1 MTEFTRRSFVGAV
14 AAVPIL
20 STARPA
26 SAAAALPPGAAALVD
41 RFVAEQGLS
50 GSVAF
55 GRQGR
60 VTAFRAFGLADRERR
75 IPFTAATTVRIGS
88 VSKWLTSVAVL
99 RLAERG
105 LLSLDAPL
113 RAALPE
119 LTGPYGGVPLVQLLA
134 NSSGIP
140 DRVTQAIGAEPSL
153 RSSRAGS
160 REMVARFGSGELA
173 FAPGTR
179 FDYAFNNW
187 VLVHAA
193 IERVT
198 GARFEE
204 VLARE
209 VFRPAGLR
217 RTGFA
222 DTVTGPLPGSARAYD
237 KAGTPKEALVP
248 PFGGA
253 SGNIVSGA
261 ADLVR
266 AAHLIFDTS
275 RLLRPASRAR
285 LVTVRM
291 ADDHY
296 ALGGR
301 VREIAGRR
309 IAWET
314 GKVQAYRT
322 HLAHDLGSGRSVV
335 LLSTSDT
342 SQDDMTALV
351 ERLLPLA

>member
-1 MTEFTRRSFVGAV
+1 MTIFSRRSFMAAAAATPLVLRV
-14 AAVPIL
+14 A
-20 STARPA
+20 PA
-26 SAAAALPPGAAALVD
+26 SAAPLPPGAAALID
-41 RFVAEQGLS
+41 DFVARQKLG

-55 GRQGR
+55 GRQGKITSSR
-60 VTAFRAFGLADRERR
+60 VFGLADRERG
-75 IPFTAATTVRIGS
+75 IAFGPATTVRIGS
-88 VSKWLTSVAVL
+88 VSKWLTTVAVL

-105 LLSLDAPL
+105 LLSIDAPL

-119 LTGPYGGVPLVQLLA
+119 LVGPYGDVPLVQLLA

-140 DRVTQAIGAEPSL
+140 DRVTQAIGAEPGLRASL
-153 RSSRAGS
+153 AGS

-187 VLVHAA
+187 VLIHAA

-198 GARFEE
+198 KARFED

-217 RTGFA
+217 QTGFA
-222 DTVTGPLPGSARAYD
+222 DTRTGPLPGSARAYD
-237 KAGTPKEALVP
+237 NGGKLKEALVP

-266 AAHLIFDTS
+266 AAHVIFDTR
-275 RLLRPASRAR
+275 RLLTPQSRTR

-301 VREIAGRR
+301 VRDIAGRQV
-309 IAWET
+309 AWET
-314 GKVQAYRT
+314 GKVQGYRT
-322 HLAHDLGSGRSVV
+322 HLAHDLSSGRSVV
-335 LLSTSDT
+335 LLSNSDT

-351 ERLLPLA
+351 DRLLPYA